1 MWWYVAKR
9 LLQTIPVFLGATL
22 IVFLLTKLRPG
33 DPILGLAG
41 NKPISDTVLQS
52 LRDQYHLNDFVL
64 VQWLYF
70 LKDVLTFNPD
80 FVGLDGQPVF
90 DKIANALPVT
100 ATLALMALAL
110 DAVIGVVLGTIAGL
124 RRNGVFDSTV
134 LILSLVL
141 LSIPIFVLGFVM
153 QFVFGVKF
161 SIFAPTVG
169 GNWSVS
175 DLILP
180 AFVLAIANIA
190 TTTRLARTSVANNLT
205 ADHVRTARAKGLA
218 GGVVIRNH
226 VLRNSLVPVV
236 TYIGINLGSLMAGAI
251 ITEGIFNVQG
261 VGNLAFQ
268 AVNRGDTP
276 LTVSIVA
283 VFVMIYVFM
292 SLIVDLIYAALDPR
306 IRYV

>member
-22 IVFLLTKLRPG
+22 IIYALVFLRPG
-33 DPILGLAG
+33 DPVLGLIG
-41 NKPISDTVLQS
+41 NKPVSDEVRQAI
-52 LRDQYHLNDFVL
+52 RDQYHLNDFFL

-90 DKIANALPVT
+90 QKISNALPVT
-100 ATLALMALAL
+100 ATLALMALAM
-110 DAVIGVVLGTIAGL
+110 DAVIGIVVGTIAGL
-124 RRNGVFDSTV
+124 RRNGWFDSAV
-134 LILSLVL
+134 LVISLIL
-141 LSIPIFVLGFVM
+141 LSIPIFVVGFVL
-153 QFVFGVKF
+153 QFLLGVKF

-169 GNWSVS
+169 GDWSVT

-190 TTTRLARTSVANNLT
+190 TTTRLTRTSVANNLS
-205 ADHVRTARAKGLA
+205 ADHVRTARAKGLRETL
-218 GGVVIRNH
+218 VIRNH

-268 AVNRGDTP
+268 AVNRGDAP
-276 LTVSIVA
+276 VTVTVVA

-292 SLIVDLIYAALDPR
+292 SLIVDLLYAVLDPR
-306 IRYV
+306 IRYA

>member
-22 IVFLLTKLRPG
+22 IIFLLTKLRPG
-33 DPILGLAG
+33 DPIVALAG
-41 NKPISDTVLQS
+41 NKPISDEVRQA

-70 LKDVLTFNPD
+70 LKDVVTFNPD

-90 DKIANALPVT
+90 QKISNALPVT
-100 ATLALMALAL
+100 ATLALMALAM
-110 DAVIGVVLGTIAGL
+110 DAVIGIVVGTIAGL
-124 RRNGVFDSTV
+124 RRNGWFDSITLV
-134 LILSLVL
+134 LSLVL
-141 LSIPIFVLGFVM
+141 LSVPIFVVGFVL
-153 QFVFGVKF
+153 QFLFGVKF
-161 SIFAPTVG
+161 GIFSPTVG
-169 GNWSVS
+169 GDWSVG

-190 TTTRLARTSVANNLT
+190 TTTRLTRTSVANNLT
-205 ADHVRTARAKGLA
+205 ADHVRTARAKGLSESL
-218 GGVVIRNH
+218 VIRNH

-261 VGNLAFQ
+261 IGNLAFQ

-276 LTVSIVA
+276 LTVSVVA
-283 VFVMIYVFM
+283 VMVMIYVFM
-292 SLIVDLIYAALDPR
+292 SLIVDLLYAVLDPR

>member
-41 NKPISDTVLQS
+41 NKPVSDAVLQS
-52 LRDQYHLNDFVL
+52 LRDQYHLDDFVL

-70 LKDVLTFNPD
+70 LRDVLTFNPD

-134 LILSLVL
+134 LVLSLIL

-169 GNWSVS
+169 GDWSVG

-218 GGVVIRNH
+218 EGVVIRNH

-268 AVNRGDTP
+268 AVNRGDTA
-276 LTVSIVA
+276 LTVAIVA

-292 SLIVDLIYAALDPR
+292 SLIVDLIYAVLDPR